1 MAKLIIDVTS
11 KNINTTKKQVTELDK
26 ATEKLR
32 LENIKLGKELKSLDK
47 NTADYEKESK
57 RLTSAIV
64 DNTAK
69 MKANAREQSTLNSA
83 IKESVRDTD
92 NLKRSVLG
100 LAGAYLSF
108 QGAKELTSSFIR
120 TSDAVS
126 NMDSKIKLATSSIS
140 EFNKAQEQLF
150 KISQQTRTYL
160 TDNAD
165 LYQRITLSTKELGLE
180 QEEVLSL
187 TESINKSLIV
197 SGTTAEGASA
207 LITQLGQAFSSN
219 FQAVSQELNTLKDQA
234 PSLYQ
239 ELLEGMGVTSAEF
252 KQLAEDGKLS
262 SEIIIK
268 AITKQRDSIN
278 SDFAQMAKTVS
289 QSKVQLTNSLTVLV
303 GDLDKASGFSKALS
317 SSFTD
322 LANSISEIKQD
333 DIDRYLELGKNVAS
347 LSAGIG
353 TAVVALKTYN
363 KVVTVS
369 ASLTASFGGALNL
382 TNARLSASIIA
393 SRALAGAMRLIP
405 FVAIASTATL
415 FADSLLTANT
425 NANTLET
432 TLGSTSKELKEL
444 SKNQL
449 EYAKILLE
457 TELIQTRLERANA
470 IARASNQGFFTS
482 DEEYAKD
489 LAFKDEQIKKF
500 NEQTKKLRE
509 IKQLLNDIN
518 KEPST
523 EEKTK
528 DKLPSTTTV
537 KELSGTLS
545 SLLNPIETIRAK
557 YNAFRKELEQK
568 GKATEENLAKLNA
581 LEQRE
586 IDSLSKKSTALKTS
600 LANLSSY
607 YEESGQ
613 YSLAWAEKE
622 KQIRENLVGYEK
634 SLIEEIVAFR
644 KEKYFT
650 KLDDDIFTEL
660 DKEYDSEL
668 KRIQEIADFKE
679 KKQKEEEK
687 RRKKELDDN
696 KKLISGYGD
705 LAGAIGGAFAEGSK
719 EAKAFQTI
727 QSALVAVNAVNA
739 VLNPTAS
746 AGPAG
751 PAVFATMFA
760 SVTALLANLGQ
771 TLSLGSTKT
780 TVSKDSLS
788 AIEANEGKGTVL
800 GDVTATSDSI
810 RKSLDTLEE
819 FAKPEFNLLSQMNK
833 SLMSIDSKIGGVASI
848 LLQQGGFAFG
858 QGYTG
863 AFSSKKNNIRI
874 NDTLATGIMTG
885 AVGLISKIAK
895 IPILEDI
902 ATGFGGIINSVL
914 GGLFGKKSVSRSLS
928 DAGLIFGK
936 QLLSQALE
944 DFQGSAFQTIKTTV
958 TKKSWFRKSTSTNYT
973 TTLQSLNEET
983 QRQFSLVLDSLY
995 GTVVKAGEALG
1006 STEKQIEEDLSDFYV
1021 NIGKLSLKGKSG
1033 EQVQELLSNVFGKLG
1048 DELAGEAFPITKQFQ
1063 QVGEGLLQTLTRVA
1077 TGVQEAEFFI
1087 NRLGVSFEKI
1097 ALSDIV
1103 NKSGDVGFEALAQS
1117 IINADE
1123 AIFGLN
1129 NGVSEIIETFSG
1141 TTSEL
1146 FSVYTQLQDVRT
1158 QFKFLGNDLNA
1169 VTTDL
1174 IKGAG
1179 STDNLSSALENYITN
1194 FFTKEEQ
1201 LELNLSRLDKE
1212 FAKLNLSVPN
1222 SKEEF
1227 KALLESIDLSTGAGQ
1242 ELYGRLLLLADGFAD
1257 VAKESEG
1264 AIDKLSRKVK
1274 PFFNNLVDTLS
1285 GAFDSITNLSNKAR
1299 SALSQL
1305 SSGQDSEFQT
1315 LVNFNQLISEF
1326 NQSKQTTDYAKTE
1339 GLYNQIIGIATN
1351 LGSNQTYR
1359 ESIRSFLSGSIQD
1372 FDLQKETIKVNIV
1385 EGLESLLG
1393 LNQQQAN
1400 SLKESVKDGLITNQ
1414 ELSNIQGLTQEQKDG
1429 IIQTA
1434 ENSNFFAT
1442 ESTLTNLEEFA
1453 KLQLESIR
1461 KAQEEETESLS
1472 AKTFTYGDKVGIKEQ
1487 EDISRLLGTEYENVE
1502 PFIQRVQG
1510 LEIASDKESAL
1521 KDLLG
1526 FEGGNINEQAVNY
1539 FDKLSPFLGDL
1550 SGQSKKIV
1558 AEANYL
1564 KEKAESEQALSQFKT
1579 YFSRA
1584 FAGWS
1589 NTKSVQDEDFENG
1602 KKYNVKGFYAYDGSD
1617 RNNMIKWSSI
1627 YNKEFG
1633 EAYNAYKDYKNLKG
1647 FANGGFTGTG
1657 NKYDPAGIVHKNEYV
1672 VNQEKLRNV
1681 GGAVG
1686 MESLLRNGNTATLKA
1701 QQELV
1706 QYNKNLLK
1714 QVQDLVSLFRNVT
1727 RGGNI
1732 MSVSL
1737 DA

>member
-11 KNINTTKKQVTELDK
+11 KNINSTKKQVTELDK

-69 MKANAREQSTLNSA
+69 MKANAREQSKLNSA
-83 IKESVRDTD
+83 TQQTASST
-92 NLKRSVLG
+92 NSLKKSVLG
-100 LAGAYLSF
+100 LAGAYVTL
-108 QGAKELTSSFIR
+108 QGARDLSAYFIR
-120 TSDAVS
+120 TADSVS
-126 NMDSKIKLATSSIS
+126 NMDSRLKLATSSLS
-140 EFNKAQEQLF
+140 EFTKAQNELL
-150 KISQQTRTYL
+150 KISQQTRTDL
-160 TDNAD
+160 LSNAE
-165 LYQRITLSTKELGLE
+165 LYQRIVMSTEELGLS
-180 QEEVLSL
+180 QSKVLKL
-187 TESINKSLIV
+187 TDLINKELRI

-219 FQAVSQELNTLKDQA
+219 FQAVAQELGTLKDQA
-234 PSLYQ
+234 PSLFKT
-239 ELLEGMGVTSAEF
+239 LLDGLNVTSAEF
-252 KQLAEDGKLS
+252 KKLAEDGELS
-262 SEIIIK
+262 SEIIIDALFRQEQATNNNFK
-268 AITKQRDSIN
+268 NITRN
-278 SDFAQMAKTVS
+278 VS
-289 QSKVQLTNSLTVLV
+289 QSQTQVSNALTVLV
-303 GDLDKASGFSKALS
+303 GDLDKALGVTSSLSKTLTDFSTSLTNSRRDIVDFSQVALASFTSFASGVNLVYETVENTAEIVIHSVATVVYGALRPLTELLRVTTKGLNQLSLS
-317 SSFTD
+317 SDESLNNINA
-322 LANSISEIKQD
+322 LANSVESKYKNAINGVIQAENEIKEAYKENNFTLSERIEILKAEEKLTLKIESVNAE
-333 DIDRYLELGKNVAS
+333 IDRRKKERFKG
-347 LSAGIG
+347 
-353 TAVVALKTYN
+353 
-363 KVVTVS
+363 
-369 ASLTASFGGALNL
+369 
-382 TNARLSASIIA
+382 
-393 SRALAGAMRLIP
+393 
-405 FVAIASTATL
+405 
-415 FADSLLTANT
+415 
-425 NANTLET
+425 E
-432 TLGSTSKELKEL
+432 SKE
-444 SKNQL
+444 SAPSVFTTSNQL
-449 EYAKILLE
+449 
-457 TELIQTRLERANA
+457 Q
-470 IARASNQGFFTS
+470 
-482 DEEYAKD
+482 
-489 LAFKDEQIKKF
+489 
-500 NEQTKKLRE
+500 
-509 IKQLLNDIN
+509 
-518 KEPST
+518 
-523 EEKTK
+523 
-528 DKLPSTTTV
+528 
-537 KELSGTLS
+537 
-545 SLLNPIETIRAK
+545 
-557 YNAFRKELEQK
+557 
-568 GKATEENLAKLNA
+568 
-581 LEQRE
+581 
-586 IDSLSKKSTALKTS
+586 TS

-634 SLIEEIVAFR
+634 SLIEEIVAFK

-679 KKQKEEEK
+679 TKQKEEEK
-687 RRKKELDDN
+687 RRKKEIDDN
-696 KKLISGYGD
+696 RKLISGYAD
-705 LAGAIGGAFAEGSK
+705 LAGAIGGAFEEGSK
-719 EAKAFQTI
+719 EAKAFQTV
-727 QSALVAVNAVNA
+727 QSALATVNAVNA
-739 VLNPTAS
+739 VLTQGQGDPYTA
-746 AGPAG
+746 
-751 PAVFATMFA
+751 FTRIATMVGT
-760 SVTALLANLGQ
+760 VTALLANIGQ
-771 TLSLGSTKT
+771 TFSLGSNKT

-788 AIEANEGKGTVL
+788 ALEANEGKGSVL
-800 GDVTATSDSI
+800 GDATATSDSI

-848 LLQQGGFAFG
+848 LLQQGGFALG

-863 AFSSKKNNIRI
+863 GFNTGFKNAFSVDGALGGLLFGGAGGLLDNII
-874 NDTLATGIMTG
+874 N
-885 AVGLISKIAK
+885 K
-895 IPILEDI
+895 IPIIGDI
-902 ATGFGGIINSVL
+902 NKLFGNVINSVL

-928 DAGLIFGK
+928 DAGLIFGE

-944 DFQGSAFQTIKTTV
+944 DFQGSAFQAIKTTV
-958 TKKSWFRKSTSTNYT
+958 TKKSWFSKSTSTSYT

-1169 VTTDL
+1169 VTADL

-1179 STDNLSSALENYITN
+1179 STDSLSSALENYITN

-1201 LELNLSRLDKE
+1201 LELNLSRLDRE

-1227 KALLESIDLSTGAGQ
+1227 KALLESIDLSTSAGQ

-1264 AIDKLSRKVK
+1264 AIDKLSRKLK

-1351 LGSNQTYR
+1351 LGSNQTYT
-1359 ESIRSFLSGSIQD
+1359 ESIRSFLSGNIQD
-1372 FDLQKETIKVNIV
+1372 FNLQKETIRVNIV

-1400 SLKESVKDGLITNQ
+1400 SLKESVKDGVITNQ
-1414 ELSNIQGLTQEQKDG
+1414 ELANIQGLTQEQKDG

-1453 KLQLESIR
+1453 RLQLESIR

-1472 AKTFTYGDKVGIKEQ
+1472 AKTLTYGDKIGIKEQ

-1510 LEIASDKESAL
+1510 LEIAEDKESAL
-1521 KDLLG
+1521 KELLG
-1526 FEGGNINEQAVNY
+1526 FTGTSLNEQSLKY
-1539 FDKLSPFLGDL
+1539 FEKISPFV
-1550 SGQSKKIV
+1550 SGFENKTQALKDITEQQK
-1558 AEANYL
+1558 EANIM
-1564 KEKAESEQALSQFKT
+1564 KSVIDAEVNNSPFQKYTGEAWTHFGLNKSIAELGAKIF
-1579 YFSRA
+1579 
-1584 FAGWS
+1584 
-1589 NTKSVQDEDFENG
+1589 NTKVS
-1602 KKYNVKGFYAYDGSD
+1602 KWKTDGV
-1617 RNNMIKWSSI
+1617 I
-1627 YNKEFG
+1627 
-1633 EAYNAYKDYKNLKG
+1633 KDYDIPISTAKMNEIYKQKINKLDNLKNIYSQG
-1647 FANGGFTGTG
+1647 FANGGFTGSG

-1681 GGAVG
+1681 GGVVG
-1686 MESLLRNGNTATLKA
+1686 MEALLRNGNTATLKA